1 MAYEW
6 RREAWRQRLRIL
18 AMIVGMAAIFCVVD
32 TLQDGEM
39 LSTMFSR
46 RGWPLLMPVLI
57 YCGGLLVTGLGP
69 RKVGI
74 DCRVLGL
81 LEGDRSVIERYPP
94 LIQAGLL
101 RAFKAGADERTL
113 LPLMHGVFWRLR
125 VPVPPVA
132 FSPAWLNA
140 LMFFLAS
147 YLTVPLW
154 LHVQDRWDPGIGGGS
169 MGETGNVVMVLLGVF
184 ALVEAAHQ
192 AGERRALNLPGWCEF
207 RRSWVEDTNP

>member
-1 MAYEW
+1 LAEGAGAWHRWMGGDCRLYAQSPADPVKDAARCGSRRMRRRRPPGPPSPLSFVCRQSDASLPRRQREARNDSITDGRNMAYEW

-32 TLQDGEM
+32 TLQDGDM

-94 LIQAGLL
+94 LIQACLL
-101 RAFKAGADERTL
+101 RAFKAGAD
-113 LPLMHGVFWRLR
+113 
-125 VPVPPVA
+125 
-132 FSPAWLNA
+132 
-140 LMFFLAS
+140 
-147 YLTVPLW
+147 
-154 LHVQDRWDPGIGGGS
+154 
-169 MGETGNVVMVLLGVF
+169 
-184 ALVEAAHQ
+184 
-192 AGERRALNLPGWCEF
+192 
-207 RRSWVEDTNP
+207 